1 MENIIDQEQIDKVVE
16 LNEKLTNL
24 SEPLK
29 EALEKA
35 SKLIPELKILKKEIG
50 VKEEDIDWEEKY
62 YDTVELLTI
71 RENRIK
77 DQHSIIQ
84 QSFEQNKWRESE
96 IRRQEIVIQ
105 AYRKDNE
112 ALRKRLKDKYWRL
125 FEKIAP
131 YFILL
136 IFSLGLMFHL
146 I

>member
-1 MENIIDQEQIDKVVE
+1 MESIIDQEQIDKVVE
-16 LNEKLTNL
+16 LNQEFAKANESLIKMVELT
-24 SEPLK
+24 K
-29 EALEKA
+29 ELG
-35 SKLIPELKILKKEIG
+35 IG
-50 VKEEDIDWEEKY
+50 ENKIDWEEKY
-62 YDTVELLTI
+62 YDAVELLTI

>member
-1 MENIIDQEQIDKVVE
+1 MENIIDQKQIDKVVE
-16 LNEKLTNL
+16 LNEKLTNF
-24 SEPLK
+24 SESLREYYK
-29 EALEKA
+29 KA

-62 YDTVELLTI
+62 YDAVELLTI
-71 RENRIK
+71 RENKIK
-77 DQHSIIQ
+77 ELESHIGII
-84 QSFEQNKWRESE
+84 FKGNRECKSE

-112 ALRKRLKDKYWRL
+112 ALRKRLKDKYWKL

-136 IFSLGLMFHL
+136 VFSLGLMFHL